1 MKVAILDDS
10 KMVTSILKKDLKG
23 IVEVVEF
30 NSVREFLQDVRIN
43 SYDLIF
49 IDINMPQ
56 RNGLDVINEIKDY
69 PHLINSKIVVIT
81 AEESD
86 VYKEIAKMLGV
97 KAYMKKPFSKETIQ
111 KVVNKLLGLEN
122 EI

>member
-1 MKVAILDDS
+1 MKVAVLDDS